1 MAVGAVSATAAT
13 MTGSGGGGGGFS
25 KKAVKEDF
33 TFSRGHSRFA
43 AAIIVSSISNY

>member
-13 MTGSGGGGGGFS
+13 MTGSGGGGFS